1 MVNIECYYTEHFI
14 NQTVVQFF
22 SKGLGLPLFEIEK
35 YIETDKFFAS
45 YGILRGTGEIIKQ
58 RKKKFIYIDHGYFN
72 SSSRKFTKEKK
83 TILNSLDGYFRVIKD
98 DLYFNSQSILKEEK
112 RFNNLKINLKNKKNG
127 NFIILSEPT
136 ENTLNFLEINN
147 WKEKTIDEIKKYSD
161 REIIIHNKFSE
172 IPLIDL
178 LQKAFAFVSCQST
191 AGFLSVTE
199 GVPAFFTHESLKR
212 FGNIQDIENNE
223 LNYELLYAAANSQWK
238 LCEFFTDEF
247 KEYIYKITLY

>member
-58 RKKKFIYIDHGYFN
+58 RKKNLYTLIMVILIHPQENLLK
-72 SSSRKFTKEKK
+72 KK

-112 RFNNLKINLKNKKNG
+112 KDL
-127 NFIILSEPT
+127 II
-136 ENTLNFLEINN
+136 
-147 WKEKTIDEIKKYSD
+147 
-161 REIIIHNKFSE
+161 
-172 IPLIDL
+172 
-178 LQKAFAFVSCQST
+178 
-191 AGFLSVTE
+191 
-199 GVPAFFTHESLKR
+199 
-212 FGNIQDIENNE
+212 
-223 LNYELLYAAANSQWK
+223 
-238 LCEFFTDEF
+238 
-247 KEYIYKITLY
+247 

>member
-1 MVNIECYYTEHFI
+1 M
-14 NQTVVQFF
+14 
-22 SKGLGLPLFEIEK
+22 
-35 YIETDKFFAS
+35 
-45 YGILRGTGEIIKQ
+45 
-58 RKKKFIYIDHGYFN
+58 
-72 SSSRKFTKEKK
+72 
-83 TILNSLDGYFRVIKD
+83 
-98 DLYFNSQSILKEEK
+98 KEEK

-172 IPLIDL
+172 ITLIDL

-238 LCEFFTDEF
+238 LCEFFTD
-247 KEYIYKITLY
+247 